1 MFVSLMSVTGA
12 VIVFSVLEKSIRLHE
27 ENVRLIVAKM
37 NKMCLISLNFGL
49 GATKLYKHLPLVYSL
64 YMNIFST
71 QIDVMGLVAP
81 VLICCIPLAAIF
93 VCMKLFV
100 SGFRTWHGILACLL
114 GLLSVVPITA
124 LQFVID
130 LFGGGGI
137 LSGKTLPSVLLH
149 DLIINGLIEETIKML
164 LLFLLPWKKM
174 RLAEFFS
181 CAVLSGFTLGCF
193 ETIVYSLA
201 GTGTAPLRMVTS
213 VIVHGSCAALSGLFV
228 FSCRHK
234 SPRAFSYIFAVI
246 LHGVYN
252 YFAGFDMSSPFFYMS
267 FAVIAIAVIECR
279 TRYINERKNLLPQ
292 EESAPAAVGFG
303 HKAAVEKNSA
313 DKTLIEAKI
322 RDSQDKTLV
331 GVKFSGSADVAQEK
345 RAADVIEEIPVEE
358 DALPAQ
364 TGALVSKTEAP
375 VKKATAVSETKTAVR
390 KTRASGGSSKATAV
404 SETKTAVKKTRAS
417 GGSAKATAVSETKT
431 AIRKTRASGGSAKA
445 TAVNE
450 TKTTV
455 RKTRAS
461 GGSSKATAVSE
472 TKTAVRKTRASSGS
486 AKATAV
492 SEKKPAAKKT
502 RAAAAGKTKTKSE
515 K

>member
-292 EESAPAAVGFG
+292 EKSAPAAVGFG

-331 GVKFSGSADVAQEK
+331 GVKFSGSAEVAQEK

-375 VKKATAVSETKTAVR
+375 VKKATAVSETKTAIR
-390 KTRASGGSSKATAV
+390 
-404 SETKTAVKKTRAS
+404 KTRAS

-431 AIRKTRASGGSAKA
+431 AVKKTRASGSSAKA
-445 TAVNE
+445 TAVSE
-450 TKTTV
+450 TKTAV

-472 TKTAVRKTRASSGS
+472 
-486 AKATAV
+486 
-492 SEKKPAAKKT
+492 KKPAAKKT
-502 RAAAAGKTKTKSE
+502 RAGAAGKTKTKSE

>member
-303 HKAAVEKNSA
+303 HKTAVEKNSA

-331 GVKFSGSADVAQEK
+331 GVKFSG
-345 RAADVIEEIPVEE
+345 AADVIEEIPVEE

-390 KTRASGGSSKATAV
+390 KTRASGGSAKATSV

-417 GGSAKATAVSETKT
+417 GGSSKATAVSETKT
-431 AIRKTRASGGSAKA
+431 A
-445 TAVNE
+445 
-450 TKTTV
+450 V

-472 TKTAVRKTRASSGS
+472 TKTAVRKTRASGGSAKATAVSETKTAVRKTRASGSS

-502 RAAAAGKTKTKSE
+502 RAGAAGKTKTKSE

>member
-303 HKAAVEKNSA
+303 YKAAVEKNSA

-345 RAADVIEEIPVEE
+345 RAADVTEKNRVKEESVTA
-358 DALPAQ
+358 DS
-364 TGALVSKTEAP
+364 GAPVSKTKAP
-375 VKKATAVSETKTAVR
+375 VKATAVSETKTAVR
-390 KTRASGGSSKATAV
+390 
-404 SETKTAVKKTRAS
+404 KTRAS

-431 AIRKTRASGGSAKA
+431 AIRKTRASGGS
-445 TAVNE
+445 
-450 TKTTV
+450 
-455 RKTRAS
+455 S
-461 GGSSKATAVSE
+461 
-472 TKTAVRKTRASSGS
+472 
-486 AKATAV
+486 KATAV

-502 RAAAAGKTKTKSE
+502 RAAAAGKAKTKSE

>member
-1 MFVSLMSVTGA
+1 
-12 VIVFSVLEKSIRLHE
+12 
-27 ENVRLIVAKM
+27 
-37 NKMCLISLNFGL
+37 
-49 GATKLYKHLPLVYSL
+49 
-64 YMNIFST
+64 
-71 QIDVMGLVAP
+71 
-81 VLICCIPLAAIF
+81 
-93 VCMKLFV
+93 
-100 SGFRTWHGILACLL
+100 
-114 GLLSVVPITA
+114 
-124 LQFVID
+124 
-130 LFGGGGI
+130 
-137 LSGKTLPSVLLH
+137 
-149 DLIINGLIEETIKML
+149 
-164 LLFLLPWKKM
+164 M

-331 GVKFSGSADVAQEK
+331 GVKFSGSAEVAQEK
-345 RAADVIEEIPVEE
+345 RAADVIEKNRVKEE
-358 DALPAQ
+358 SVTADS
-364 TGALVSKTEAP
+364 GAPVSKTKAP
-375 VKKATAVSETKTAVR
+375 VKATAVSETKTAVR
-390 KTRASGGSSKATAV
+390 KTRASGSSAKATAV
-404 SETKTAVKKTRAS
+404 SETKTAVKKTR
-417 GGSAKATAVSETKT
+417 T
-431 AIRKTRASGGSAKA
+431 
-445 TAVNE
+445 
-450 TKTTV
+450 
-455 RKTRAS
+455 S
-461 GGSSKATAVSE
+461 GGSSKATSVSE
-472 TKTAVRKTRASSGS
+472 TKTAVRKTRASGSS

-502 RAAAAGKTKTKSE
+502 RAGAAGKAKTKSE

>member
-303 HKAAVEKNSA
+303 YKAAVEKNSA

-345 RAADVIEEIPVEE
+345 RAADVTEKNRVKEESVTA
-358 DALPAQ
+358 DS
-364 TGALVSKTEAP
+364 GAPVSKTKAP
-375 VKKATAVSETKTAVR
+375 VKATAVSETKTAVKKTRVSGGSSKATAVSETKTAVR

-417 GGSAKATAVSETKT
+417 GSSAKATAVSETKT
-431 AIRKTRASGGSAKA
+431 AIRKTRASGGS
-445 TAVNE
+445 
-450 TKTTV
+450 
-455 RKTRAS
+455 S
-461 GGSSKATAVSE
+461 
-472 TKTAVRKTRASSGS
+472 
-486 AKATAV
+486 KATAV

-502 RAAAAGKTKTKSE
+502 RAAAAGKAKTKSE

>member
-303 HKAAVEKNSA
+303 YKAAVEKNSA

-345 RAADVIEEIPVEE
+345 RAADVTEKNRVKEESVTA
-358 DALPAQ
+358 DS
-364 TGALVSKTEAP
+364 GAPVSKTKAP
-375 VKKATAVSETKTAVR
+375 VKATAVSETKTAVKKTRVSGGSSKATAVSETKTAVR

-431 AIRKTRASGGSAKA
+431 AIRKTRASGGS
-445 TAVNE
+445 
-450 TKTTV
+450 
-455 RKTRAS
+455 S
-461 GGSSKATAVSE
+461 
-472 TKTAVRKTRASSGS
+472 
-486 AKATAV
+486 KATAV

-502 RAAAAGKTKTKSE
+502 RAAAAGKAKTKSE

>member
-292 EESAPAAVGFG
+292 EKSAPAAVGFG

-345 RAADVIEEIPVEE
+345 RAADVIEKNRVKEE
-358 DALPAQ
+358 SVTADS
-364 TGALVSKTEAP
+364 GAPVSKTKAP
-375 VKKATAVSETKTAVR
+375 VKATAVSETKTAVKKTRVSGGSSKATAVSETKTAVR

-404 SETKTAVKKTRAS
+404 SETKTA
-417 GGSAKATAVSETKT
+417 
-431 AIRKTRASGGSAKA
+431 IRKTRASGGS
-445 TAVNE
+445 
-450 TKTTV
+450 
-455 RKTRAS
+455 S
-461 GGSSKATAVSE
+461 
-472 TKTAVRKTRASSGS
+472 
-486 AKATAV
+486 KATAV

-502 RAAAAGKTKTKSE
+502 RAAAAGKAKTKSE